1 MAFKLPKLQ
10 IFSGADAKSRI
21 FLLFAG
27 VVGFSLLVYLAVKF
41 FGGPETA
48 TGGAAVAKAPSGL
61 VSVPGGEL
69 TPQYARA
76 VELASEERSK
86 RGMEERSAAVPTLMN
101 VSNTGGN
108 QGNCTVLCPGDDK
121 ANVADDLA
129 QLVAEGK
136 MSAEEQNA
144 LLDLAAKK
152 VSVDE
157 YAAALAALVKA
168 GKLTPEQA
176 RLLLEKYK
184 KQHANA
190 LLAESAKFM
199 DNLIKSGELPLSVA
213 NELLELQKNNATP
226 EEYADKLDCLV
237 KEGKI
242 TKETSAKLL
251 AQYTQQK
258 VKDNAAKGVVGL
270 NQMAGAGQV
279 TGDVAR
285 ALLDLQ
291 AKKVPL
297 DEYNAVLKR
306 FVSEGKM
313 TPATADKLLDM
324 YREQRTGVAS
334 TCSTGIM
341 GGLLSKGGKATEL
354 ANRLLNLQANN
365 APLAAY
371 AEELK
376 RAVAAGLLTPDEA
389 KLLYQE
395 YQAKLVVPVGGV
407 IPTAET
413 TVPAFAELQQ
423 RLNEANA
430 KQGAENVEQF
440 NAPPPPPQQ
449 AGPRPPTPEE
459 LQERARQAQEK
470 QQRLNQL
477 IGAMSGQAQNLL
489 TSWQPPT
496 MVHRDGS
503 PPEKEKSATG
513 AGSGTEKAGGGK
525 EGEKVAGP
533 PLIKAGT
540 ILFGVLDTAVDSDY
554 PDTPVMVTII
564 EGKFKDAKLI
574 GKLSLAPN
582 GDKVSLN
589 FTLMDMEDWISA
601 KTVSAFAI
609 DPDTAK
615 TVMASEVDNHYLERY
630 GYIMATSFLTGY
642 SKAITNEGT
651 STTGIFG
658 TSTNTPA
665 LSPGNKLAVGLGQ
678 IGTSLAQDATK
689 KINRPP
695 TVKVV
700 AGVGLGI
707 LFTSEVTSSDSKMA
721 NSP

>member
-27 VVGFSLLVYLAVKF
+27 VVGFTLLVYLGVKF
-41 FGGPETA
+41 FGGPNTA

-76 VELASEERSK
+76 VEAASEERSK

-101 VSNTGGN
+101 VANNGN
-108 QGNCTVLCPGDDK
+108 QGNCTVLCPGDEK

-129 QLVAEGK
+129 QMVADGK
-136 MSAEEQNA
+136 MSAEDQTA

-152 VSVDE
+152 VTPEE

-176 RLLLEKYK
+176 RLLLDKYR

-199 DNLIKSGELPLSVA
+199 DALIKSGDLPLAVA

-226 EEYADKLDCLV
+226 EEYAEKLDCLV

-242 TKETSAKLL
+242 SKEVSAKLL
-251 AQYTQQK
+251 AQYTQQQLK
-258 VKDNAAKGVVGL
+258 ENAAKGALGL
-270 NQMAGAGQV
+270 NQMNAAGQL
-279 TGDVAR
+279 TPDVSK
-285 ALLDLQ
+285 ALADLQ

-297 DEYNAVLKR
+297 DQYNAALKR
-306 FVSEGKM
+306 FVAEGKM

-324 YREQRTGVAS
+324 YREQRTGVPS
-334 TCSTGIM
+334 SCSTGIM
-341 GGLLSKGGKATEL
+341 GGLLSKPGKSAEL

-365 APLAAY
+365 VPLADY

-389 KLLYQE
+389 KILFQE
-395 YQAKLVVPVGGV
+395 YQAKLAIPVGGV
-407 IPTAET
+407 IPTAEV

-423 RLNEANA
+423 RLNETNA
-430 KQGAENVEQF
+430 KQAAQGLDQF
-440 NAPPPPPQQ
+440 NVPPQPEQKPPP
-449 AGPRPPTPEE
+449 GPRAPTPEE
-459 LQERARQAQEK
+459 LQEKARLDDARQ
-470 QQRLNQL
+470 QRINQI

-489 TSWQPPT
+489 TAWQPPVMT
-496 MVHRDGS
+496 HREGAQQV
-503 PPEKEKSATG
+503 EKEKSTTVI
-513 AGSGTEKAGGGK
+513 SSEKGGGK
-525 EGEKVAGP
+525 AGEKPLTP

-574 GKLSLAPN
+574 GKLSLAQN

-589 FTLMDMEDWISA
+589 FNLMDMEDWISA
-601 KTVSAFAI
+601 RTVSAFAI

-615 TVMASEVDNHYLERY
+615 TVMASEVDRHYLERY
-630 GYIMATSFLTGY
+630 GYIMATSFLQGY
-642 SKAITNEGT
+642 SKAITNQGT

-665 LSPGNKLAVGLGQ
+665 LSPGNKLAVGMGQ
-678 IGTSLAQDATK
+678 IGTSLVQDAQQ

-707 LFTSEVTSSDSKMA
+707 LFTTEVRE
-721 NSP
+721 

>member
-27 VVGFSLLVYLAVKF
+27 VVGFTLLIYLGVKF
-41 FGGPETA
+41 FGGPDTA
-48 TGGAAVAKAPSGL
+48 TGGARVAGAPSNL
-61 VSVPGGEL
+61 VSVPGGDL

-76 VELASEERSK
+76 VEAASEERSK

-101 VSNTGGN
+101 VSNTGG

-136 MSAEEQNA
+136 MSAEDQNA
-144 LLDLAAKK
+144 LLDLAAKN

-190 LLAESAKFM
+190 LLAESAKVM
-199 DNLIKSGELPLSVA
+199 DSLIKSGDLPLSVA

-242 TKETSAKLL
+242 TKEVSAKLL
-251 AQYTQQK
+251 AQYTQQQLK
-258 VKDNAAKGVVGL
+258 ESAAKGTVAL
-270 NQMAGAGQV
+270 NQMGVSGQL
-279 TGDVAR
+279 TADVAKT
-285 ALLDLQ
+285 LSDLQ

-297 DEYNAVLKR
+297 DEYNAALKKL
-306 FVSEGKM
+306 VADGKM
-313 TPATADKLLDM
+313 TPATSDKLLAL
-324 YREQRTGVAS
+324 YREQRTGVPS
-334 TCSTGIM
+334 TCTTGIM
-341 GGLLSKGGKATEL
+341 GGLLSKGGKAQEL

-365 APLAAY
+365 ATLADY

-376 RAVAAGLLTPDEA
+376 RAVEAGLLTPDEA
-389 KLLYQE
+389 KILYQE
-395 YQAKLVVPVGGV
+395 YQAKLAVPVGGV
-407 IPTAET
+407 SPTT
-413 TVPAFAELQQ
+413 DVTVPAFAELQQ
-423 RLNEANA
+423 RLSESNA
-430 KQGAENVEQF
+430 QQGAQALEQF
-440 NAPPPPPQQ
+440 DIAAQKQQQQQQQPP
-449 AGPRPPTPEE
+449 GPRPPTPEE
-459 LQERARQAQEK
+459 LQERARQANEK
-470 QQRLNQL
+470 QQRINNL
-477 IGAMSGQAQNLL
+477 INAMSGQAQNLL
-489 TSWQPPT
+489 TAWQPPV
-496 MVHRDGS
+496 MVHREGS
-503 PPEKEKSATG
+503 PAEPEKERLAIG
-513 AGSGTEKAGGGK
+513 AGSGTEKAGGK
-525 EGEKVAGP
+525 EGEKTAGP

-574 GKLSLAPN
+574 GKLSLAQN
-582 GDKVSLN
+582 GEKVSLN
-589 FTLMDMEDWISA
+589 FTLMDMDDWISA
-601 KTVSAFAI
+601 KTVNAFAI

-615 TVMASEVDNHYLERY
+615 TVMASEVDKHYLERY

-678 IGTSLAQDATK
+678 IGTSLAQDAQQK
-689 KINRPP
+689 VNRPP

-707 LFTSEVTSSDSKMA
+707 LFTAEVTG
-721 NSP
+721 

>member
-27 VVGFSLLVYLAVKF
+27 VVGFALLVYLVVKF
-41 FGGPETA
+41 FGGADTA
-48 TGGAAVAKAPSGL
+48 TGGAAVAKAPSNL
-61 VSVPGGEL
+61 VSVPGSEL

-86 RGMEERSAAVPTLMN
+86 RGMEARSAAVPTLMN
-101 VSNTGGN
+101 VSNNSSN
-108 QGNCTVLCPGDDK
+108 QGNCTVLCPGDEK

-129 QLVAEGK
+129 QMVAEGK
-136 MSAEEQNA
+136 MSAEDQNA

-199 DNLIKSGELPLSVA
+199 DAMIKSGELPLSVA

-226 EEYADKLDCLV
+226 EEYAEKLDCLV

-242 TKETSAKLL
+242 TKEVSAKLL

-258 VKDNAAKGVVGL
+258 LKDNATKGTVAL
-270 NQMAGAGQV
+270 NQMGASGQL
-279 TGDVAR
+279 TADVAK
-285 ALLDLQ
+285 LLSDLQ
-291 AKKVPL
+291 VKKVPL
-297 DEYNAVLKR
+297 DEYNAALKR
-306 FVSEGKM
+306 LVAEGKM
-313 TPATADKLLDM
+313 TPATADKLLDL
-324 YREQRTGVAS
+324 YREQRTGVPS

-341 GGLLSKGGKATEL
+341 GGLLSQSGKSSDL

-365 APLAAY
+365 ATLANY

-376 RAVAAGLLTPDEA
+376 RAVEAGLLTPDEA
-389 KLLYQE
+389 KILYQE
-395 YQAKLVVPVGGV
+395 YQAKLAIPVGGV
-407 IPTAET
+407 LPTT
-413 TVPAFAELQQ
+413 DVTVPAFAELQQ

-430 KQGAENVEQF
+430 KQGTQALEQF
-440 NAPPPPPQQ
+440 NVAPKPAA
-449 AGPRPPTPEE
+449 AGPRPLTPEE
-459 LQERARQAQEK
+459 QQAIARQADEK
-470 QQRLNQL
+470 QQRLNQT
-477 IGAMSGQAQNLL
+477 IGAMSGQAQSLL
-489 TSWQPPT
+489 TAWQTPV

-503 PPEKEKSATG
+503 PPTEKEKSATG
-513 AGSGTEKAGGGK
+513 SSSGTEKEGGK
-525 EGEKVAGP
+525 EGGKVTGP

-540 ILFGVLDTAVDSDY
+540 IIFGVLDTAVDSDY

-574 GKLSLAPN
+574 GKLSLAQN

-589 FTLMDMEDWISA
+589 FNLMDMDDWISA
-601 KTVSAFAI
+601 KSVSAFAI

-630 GYIMATSFLTGY
+630 GYMMATSFLQGY
-642 SKAITNEGT
+642 SKAITNQGT

-665 LSPGNKLAVGLGQ
+665 LSPGNKLAVGIGQ
-678 IGTSLAQDATK
+678 IGTSLQQDAAK

-695 TVKVV
+695 TVKVNS
-700 AGVGLGI
+700 GVGLGI
-707 LFTSEVTSSDSKMA
+707 LFTAEVTG
-721 NSP
+721 

>member
-1 MAFKLPKLQ
+1 MAFKLPKFQ
-10 IFSGADAKSRI
+10 IFSGADAKSRM

-27 VVGFSLLVYLAVKF
+27 VVGFTLLVYLAVKF

-48 TGGAAVAKAPSGL
+48 AGGAAVAKAPSGL
-61 VSVPGGEL
+61 VSVPGSEL

-76 VELASEERSK
+76 VEAASEERSK

-101 VSNTGGN
+101 VSNNGAN
-108 QGNCTVLCPGDDK
+108 QGNCTVLCPGDEK
-121 ANVADDLA
+121 ANVADDLT
-129 QLVAEGK
+129 QMVAEGK
-136 MSAEEQNA
+136 MSAEDQTA
-144 LLDLAAKK
+144 LLDLAAKNI
-152 VSVDE
+152 SPEE

-176 RLLLEKYK
+176 RLLLDKYR

-190 LLAESAKFM
+190 LLAESAKYM
-199 DNLIKSGELPLSVA
+199 DGLIKPGDLSLSDA
-213 NELLELQKNNATP
+213 NDLLALQKDHGTP
-226 EEYADKLDCLV
+226 EEYAEKLDCLV

-242 TKETSAKLL
+242 SKEVSAKLL
-251 AQYTQQK
+251 AQYSQQQLK
-258 VKDNAAKGVVGL
+258 ENAAKTTVAL
-270 NQMAGAGQV
+270 NQMGASGQL
-279 TGDVAR
+279 TPDVAK
-285 ALLDLQ
+285 LLSDLQ
-291 AKKVPL
+291 AKKVSL
-297 DEYNAVLKR
+297 DEYNAALKR
-306 FVSEGKM
+306 LVAEGKM
-313 TPATADKLLDM
+313 TPATADKLLDL
-324 YREQRTGVAS
+324 YREQRTGVPS
-334 TCSTGIM
+334 NCSTGIM
-341 GGLLSKGGKATEL
+341 GGLLSKAGKSHDL

-365 APLAAY
+365 ASLANY

-376 RAVAAGLLTPDEA
+376 HGVEAGLLTPDDA
-389 KLLYQE
+389 KILYQE
-395 YQAKLVVPVGGV
+395 YQAKLAVPVGGV
-407 IPTAET
+407 IPTTEV

-423 RLNEANA
+423 RLNESNA
-430 KQGAENVEQF
+430 KQGAQNLDQF
-440 NAPPPPPQQ
+440 NVAPPAQPEP

-459 LQERARQAQEK
+459 LQAKAREADER
-470 QQRLNQL
+470 QQRINQM
-477 IGAMSGQAQNLL
+477 IAAMSGQAQSLL
-489 TSWQPPT
+489 TAWQPPV
-496 MVHRDGS
+496 MVHKDGS
-503 PPEKEKSATG
+503 PPEKEKTSTG
-513 AGSGTEKAGGGK
+513 AGSGSEKAGGK
-525 EGEKVAGP
+525 ESEKVTGP

-564 EGKFKDAKLI
+564 EGKYKDAKLI
-574 GKLSLAPN
+574 GKLTLAPN

-589 FTLMDMEDWISA
+589 FNLMDMDDWISA

-615 TVMASEVDNHYLERY
+615 TAIASEVDNHYLERY

-642 SKAITNEGT
+642 SKAITNQGT

-665 LSPGNKLAVGLGQ
+665 LSPGNKLAVGVGQ
-678 IGTSLAQDATK
+678 IGTSLAQDAQK

-707 LFTSEVTSSDSKMA
+707 LFTTEV
-721 NSP
+721 PGP

>member
-27 VVGFSLLVYLAVKF
+27 VVGFTLLVYLSVKF
-41 FGGPETA
+41 FGGPDTA
-48 TGGAAVAKAPSGL
+48 TGGAAVARAPSGL

-76 VELASEERSK
+76 VEAASEERSK

-108 QGNCTVLCPGDDK
+108 QGNCTVLCPGDEK

-136 MSAEEQNA
+136 MSAEDQNA
-144 LLDLAAKK
+144 LLDLAAKN
-152 VSVDE
+152 VTPEE

-168 GKLTPEQA
+168 GKLTPLQA

-199 DNLIKSGELPLSVA
+199 DNLIKSGDLPLSVA

-226 EEYADKLDCLV
+226 EEYADKLDCFV

-242 TKETSAKLL
+242 TKEVSAKLL

-258 VKDNAAKGVVGL
+258 LKESAAIGTVAL
-270 NQMAGAGQV
+270 NQMGASGQL
-279 TGDVAR
+279 TGDVAK
-285 ALLDLQ
+285 ALSDLQ
-291 AKKVPL
+291 ARKVPL
-297 DEYNAVLKR
+297 DEYNAALKKL
-306 FVSEGKM
+306 VADGKM
-313 TPATADKLLDM
+313 TPATSDKLLAL
-324 YREQRTGVAS
+324 YREQRTGVPS

-341 GGLLSKGGKATEL
+341 GGLLSKGGKAQDL

-365 APLAAY
+365 ATLADY

-376 RAVAAGLLTPDEA
+376 RGVAAGLLTPDEA

-395 YQAKLVVPVGGV
+395 YQAKLAVPVGGV
-407 IPTAET
+407 LPTTEV

-423 RLNEANA
+423 RLNESNA
-430 KQGAENVEQF
+430 KQGAQTLEQF
-440 NAPPPPPQQ
+440 NVAAEQQQQ
-449 AGPRPPTPEE
+449 APGPRPPTPEE
-459 LQERARQAQEK
+459 LQERARQANEK
-470 QQRLNQL
+470 QQRINNL

-489 TSWQPPT
+489 TAWQPPV
-496 MVHRDGS
+496 MVHREGS
-503 PPEKEKSATG
+503 PEAPEKEKSAMG
-513 AGSGTEKAGGGK
+513 AGAGTEKAGGK
-525 EGEKVAGP
+525 EGEKAAGP

-574 GKLSLAPN
+574 GKLSLAQN
-582 GDKVSLN
+582 GEKVSLN
-589 FTLMDMEDWISA
+589 FNLMDMDDWLSA
-601 KTVSAFAI
+601 KTVNAFAI

-615 TVMASEVDNHYLERY
+615 TVMASEVDRHYLERY

-642 SKAITNEGT
+642 SKAITNQGT

-678 IGTSLAQDATK
+678 IGTSLAQDAQQK
-689 KINRPP
+689 VNRPP

-707 LFTSEVTSSDSKMA
+707 LFTTEVA
-721 NSP
+721 GP